1 MLPEQIVN
9 STGDKNM
16 LENDL
21 LSTDEEIKLRGEVK
35 DFVKS
40 VSSELLRKMDRNE
53 VDYPFEFL
61 HEAAERRLLGLRFP
75 KDYGGREKTWTA
87 EMIAVEEI
95 GVLGMG
101 LGCSYAMVSIV
112 GEAINRFGTD
122 WQKQEFLEPII
133 KGEKLSA
140 EGLTEP
146 RGGSDFFGTS
156 TKAVRKGKKW
166 IINGEKRF
174 IAGGKA
180 ADFYLIYART
190 DLKAPGRKALTT
202 FLVEKDMGV
211 KVEEVYNLLG
221 FKGMGTARIVFKNVE
236 VPDEYRVGKINGGA
250 AIFNRM
256 MVPERLTS
264 ATGALGT
271 ARAALEIAIK
281 YSTKRKAL
289 GMPIRS
295 FQAINF
301 KIAESVAK
309 LDAARALVYTAARA
323 ADATDKSFPIDP
335 RRLVSEAKYFATDV
349 GWEIVNIAMQIMGGI
364 GYTQVYPIE
373 RLLRDMRLAP
383 IWTGSNEIMK
393 LLIQHDVYKMM
404 ELPLRDRDVE
414 MDAMDWYKEV
424 EKVYE

>member
-1 MLPEQIVN
+1 MI
-9 STGDKNM
+9 
-16 LENDL
+16 ENDF
-21 LSTDEEIKLRGEVK
+21 LSTEEEIKLREEVK
-35 DFVKS
+35 DFVKT
-40 VSSELLRKMDRNE
+40 VDPELLRKMDRNE
-53 VDYPFEFL
+53 IDYPFEFL
-61 HEAAERRLLGLRFP
+61 KEAAKRNLLGLRFP
-75 KDYGGREKTWTA
+75 KEYGGKEMTWTA

-101 LGCSYAMVSIV
+101 LGCSYSMVSIV

-122 WQKQEFLEPII
+122 WQKQEFLTSTI

-146 RGGSDFFGTS
+146 RGGSDFFGTT
-156 TKAVRKGKKW
+156 TKAVRKGNKW
-166 IINGEKRF
+166 MINGEKRF

-180 ADFYLIYART
+180 TDFYLIYART
-190 DLKAPGRKALTT
+190 NPKAPGHKALTA

-221 FKGMGTARIVFKNVE
+221 FRGMGTARILFKNVE
-236 VPDEYRVGKINGGA
+236 VSDEYRVGEINGGA
-250 AIFNRM
+250 SIFNRM

-264 ATGALGT
+264 AAGALGT
-271 ARAALEIAIK
+271 ARTALEIATR
-281 YSTKRKAL
+281 YSTKRKAF

-295 FQAINF
+295 FQALNF
-301 KIAESVAK
+301 KIAESVTK

-323 ADATDKSFPIDP
+323 ADAADRGILVDP
-335 RRLVSEAKYFATDV
+335 RRLVSEAKHFATEV
-349 GWEIVNIAMQIMGGI
+349 CWEIVNTAMQIMGGI

-373 RLLRDMRLAP
+373 RLVRDMRLAP

-393 LLIQHDVYKMM
+393 LLIQHEVYKMM

-414 MDAMDWYKEV
+414 MDAMEWYKEI

>member
-1 MLPEQIVN
+1 MI
-9 STGDKNM
+9 
-16 LENDL
+16 ENDF
-21 LSTDEEIKLRGEVK
+21 LSTEEEIELREEVK
-35 DFVKS
+35 DFVKT
-40 VSSELLRKMDRNE
+40 VDPELLRKMDRNE
-53 VDYPFEFL
+53 MDYPFEFL
-61 HEAAERRLLGLRFP
+61 HGAAKRKLLGLRFP
-75 KDYGGREKTWTA
+75 KEYGGREMTWTA

-101 LGCSYAMVSIV
+101 LGCSYSMASIV

-122 WQKQEFLEPII
+122 WQKQEFLTSII

-146 RGGSDFFGTS
+146 RGGSDFFGTTS
-156 TKAVRKGKKW
+156 KAVRKGDKW
-166 IINGEKRF
+166 MINGEKRF

-190 DLKAPGRKALTT
+190 NLKAPGHKALTA

-221 FKGMGTARIVFKNVE
+221 FRGMGTARILFKNVE
-236 VPDEYRVGKINGGA
+236 VSDEYRVGEINGGA
-250 AIFNRM
+250 SIFNRM

-264 ATGALGT
+264 AAGALGT
-271 ARAALEIAIK
+271 ARTALEIAIK
-281 YSTKRKAL
+281 YSTKRKAF

-295 FQAINF
+295 FQALNF
-301 KIAESVAK
+301 KIAERVTK

-323 ADATDKSFPIDP
+323 ADAADKGVPIDP

-349 GWEIVNIAMQIMGGI
+349 GWEIVNTAMQIMGGI

-373 RLLRDMRLAP
+373 RLVRDMRLAP

-393 LLIQHDVYKMM
+393 LLVQHEVYKLM

-414 MDAMDWYKEV
+414 MDAMEWYKEI

>member
-1 MLPEQIVN
+1 MI
-9 STGDKNM
+9 
-16 LENDL
+16 ENDF
-21 LSTDEEIKLRGEVK
+21 LSTEEEAKLREEIK

-40 VSSELLRKMDRNE
+40 VDPELLRKMDRNE

-61 HEAAERRLLGLRFP
+61 HQAAKRKLLGLRFP
-75 KDYGGREKTWTA
+75 KEYSGREMTWTA
-87 EMIAVEEI
+87 EMIALEEI

-112 GEAINRFGTD
+112 GEALNRFGTK
-122 WQKQEFLEPII
+122 WQKEKFLKPII

-146 RGGSDFFGTS
+146 RGGSDFFGTT
-156 TKAVRKGKKW
+156 TKAERKGNKW

-180 ADFYLIYART
+180 ADFYVIYART
-190 DLKAPGRKALTT
+190 DPKGPGHKALTM
-202 FLVEKDMGV
+202 FIVEREMGV
-211 KVEEVYNLLG
+211 KIEEVYNLLG
-221 FKGMGTARIVFKNVE
+221 FRGMGTARIVFENTE
-236 VPDEYRVGKINGGA
+236 VPDEYRVGEVNGGA

-264 ATGALGT
+264 AAGAIGT

-281 YSTKRKAL
+281 YSTRRKAF
-289 GMPIRS
+289 GMPLRN

-309 LDAARALVYTAARA
+309 LDAARALVYTAAKA
-323 ADATDKSFPIDP
+323 ADASDKGLPVDP
-335 RRLVSEAKYFATDV
+335 RRLVSEAKSFATDV
-349 GWEIVNIAMQIMGGI
+349 GWEVVNVAMQILGGI

-373 RLLRDMRLAP
+373 RLLRDIRLAP

-393 LLIQHDVYKMM
+393 LLVQHEVYKMM
-404 ELPLRDRDVE
+404 GMPSRDRDVE
-414 MDAMDWYKEV
+414 MDAMEWHKEV

>member
-1 MLPEQIVN
+1 MI
-9 STGDKNM
+9 
-16 LENDL
+16 ENDF
-21 LSTDEEIKLRGEVK
+21 LSTEEEVKLREEVK
-35 DFVKS
+35 DFVKT
-40 VSSELLRKMDRNE
+40 VDPELLRKMDRNE
-53 VDYPFEFL
+53 MEYPFEFI
-61 HEAAERRLLGLRFP
+61 HGAAKRKLLGLRFP
-75 KDYGGREKTWTA
+75 KEYGGREMTWTA

-101 LGCSYAMVSIV
+101 LGCSYSMASIV

-122 WQKQEFLEPII
+122 WQKQEFLTSII

-146 RGGSDFFGTS
+146 RGGSDFFGTTS
-156 TKAVRKGKKW
+156 KAVRKGDKW
-166 IINGEKRF
+166 MINGEKRF

-190 DLKAPGRKALTT
+190 NLKAPGHKALTA

-221 FKGMGTARIVFKNVE
+221 FRGMGTARILFKNVE
-236 VPDEYRVGKINGGA
+236 VSDEYRVGEINGGA
-250 AIFNRM
+250 SIFNRM

-264 ATGALGT
+264 AAGALGT
-271 ARAALEIAIK
+271 ARTALEIAIK
-281 YSTKRKAL
+281 YSTKRKAF

-295 FQAINF
+295 FQALNF
-301 KIAESVAK
+301 KIAERVTK

-323 ADATDKSFPIDP
+323 ADAADKGVPIDP

-349 GWEIVNIAMQIMGGI
+349 GWEIVNTAMQIMGGI

-373 RLLRDMRLAP
+373 RLVRDMRLAP

-393 LLIQHDVYKMM
+393 LLVQHEVYKLM

-414 MDAMDWYKEV
+414 MDAMEWYKEI

>member
-1 MLPEQIVN
+1 MI
-9 STGDKNM
+9 
-16 LENDL
+16 ENNFL
-21 LSTDEEIKLRGEVK
+21 NTEEEIKLRDEVK
-35 DFVKS
+35 DFVKT
-40 VSSELLRKMDRNE
+40 VDPELLRKMDRNE

-61 HEAAERRLLGLRFP
+61 RQAAKRRLLGLRFP
-75 KDYGGREKTWTA
+75 KEYGGREMAWTA
-87 EMIAVEEI
+87 EMVAIEEI

-112 GEAINRFGTD
+112 GEALNKFGTE
-122 WQKQEFLEPII
+122 WQKEKFLKPIVQ
-133 KGEKLSA
+133 GEKLSA

-146 RGGSDFFGTS
+146 RGGSDFFGTT
-156 TKAVRKGKKW
+156 TKAVKKGEKW

-190 DLKAPGRKALTT
+190 DPQAPGHKALTA
-202 FLVEKDMGV
+202 FLIEKEMGV
-211 KVEEVYNLLG
+211 KIEEVYNLLG
-221 FKGMGTARIVFKNVE
+221 FRGMGTARIVFEDIE
-236 VPDEYRVGKINGGA
+236 VPDKYRVGEVNGGSV
-250 AIFNRM
+250 IFNHM

-264 ATGALGT
+264 AAGALGT
-271 ARAALEIAIK
+271 SRAALEIAIN
-281 YSTKRKAL
+281 YSTKRKAF

-309 LDAARALVYTAARA
+309 LDAARALVYTAAKA
-323 ADATDKSFPIDP
+323 ADVAAEGSPIDP
-335 RRLVSEAKYFATDV
+335 RRLVSEAKFFATETC
-349 GWEIVNIAMQIMGGI
+349 WEVVNVAMQILGGI

-373 RLLRDMRLAP
+373 RLLRDARLAP

-393 LLIQHDVYKMM
+393 LLIQHEVYKMM
-404 ELPLRDRDVE
+404 GLPSRDRNVE
-414 MDAMDWYKEV
+414 MDAMEWYKET

>member
-1 MLPEQIVN
+1 MI
-9 STGDKNM
+9 
-16 LENDL
+16 ENDY
-21 LSTDEEIKLRGEVK
+21 LSTQQEIKLREEVK
-35 DFVKS
+35 EFAKNVDP
-40 VSSELLRKMDRNE
+40 ELLRKMDRNE
-53 VDYPFEFL
+53 IDYPFEFL
-61 HEAAERRLLGLRFP
+61 YQAAKRKLLGLRFP
-75 KDYGGREKTWTA
+75 KKHGGRELPWTA
-87 EMIAVEEI
+87 EMIALEEI

-112 GEAINRFGTD
+112 GEAINRFGTE
-122 WQKQEFLEPII
+122 WQKQKFLRPII
-133 KGEKLSA
+133 KGEKVSA

-156 TKAVRKGKKW
+156 TKAEKKGNKW

-190 DLKAPGRKALTT
+190 DPKAPGHKALTA
-202 FLVEKDMGV
+202 FIVEKDMGV

-221 FKGMGTARIVFKNVE
+221 FRGMGTARIVFENVE
-236 VPDEYRVGKINGGA
+236 VPDEYRVGGLNGGSA
-250 AIFNRM
+250 LFNHM

-264 ATGALGT
+264 AAGAIGT
-271 ARAALEIAIK
+271 ARTALEIAIK
-281 YSTKRKAL
+281 YSTRRKAF

-295 FQAINF
+295 FQDINF
-301 KIAESVAK
+301 KIAESIAK
-309 LDAARALVYTAARA
+309 LDAARALVYMAARA
-323 ADATDKSFPIDP
+323 ADAAEKGPHIDP
-335 RRLVSEAKYFATDV
+335 RRLVSEAKCFATDA

-383 IWTGSNEIMK
+383 IWTGSNEVMK
-393 LLIQHDVYKMM
+393 LLIQHEVYKMM
-404 ELPLRDRDVE
+404 ELPSRDRDVE
-414 MDAMDWYKEV
+414 MDAMEWHKEV